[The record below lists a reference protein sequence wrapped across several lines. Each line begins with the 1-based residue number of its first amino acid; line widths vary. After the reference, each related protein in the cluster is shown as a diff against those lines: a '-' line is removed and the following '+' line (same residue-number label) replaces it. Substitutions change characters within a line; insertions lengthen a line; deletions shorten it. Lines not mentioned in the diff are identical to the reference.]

1 MDIRILPSNIAN
13 MIAAGEVVQRPAS
26 VVKELMEN
34 AVDAGAD
41 QITVVITD
49 AGRTLIQVIDNG
61 CGMSPD
67 EAVLCFERHATSK
80 IATAEDLESIAT
92 FGFRGEALASIAAVA
107 EVTLRTRREEDAVGC
122 QVEFADSRHLATVET
137 AAPKG
142 CNFAVRNLFY
152 NVPARRKFLKS
163 DNVEFK
169 HIVEEFTRVAL
180 TRPDI
185 AFTLTHNGRDI
196 HVLKKAKS
204 LKYRIQDLL
213 GNHAA
218 DVLVDVGAETSV
230 VRVEGYACRPEFAR
244 KTVGSQ
250 FFFVNGRYF
259 RSAYLN
265 KAVMKAYED
274 RVAAGAVPSY
284 FLYLTV
290 DPHSVD
296 VNIHPTKTEIKFEED
311 SVIFQVLLACLREAL
326 GRTGVQIDFDGEE
339 LPVFGKRYE
348 SYRPETAGPA
358 VSYDPSYNPFDPAPV
373 ENGGVRDFSRG
384 KGREFDAWE
393 HRDDWETAPSGAS
406 GFPAGDEVDRLNG
419 KGGDVTSGG
428 TKGWTGAFVEKREDY
443 GKLFEDR
450 IVPMTSALIWQ
461 DRYILSPTRDGLLV
475 VNIRRAR
482 ERILYERFLAAMA
495 RSGHVSQS
503 VLIPVQVRV
512 GVENRLLFDEHAAL
526 LTGLGFDITP
536 FGTDTV
542 VVGGVPDGFSCDPG
556 RIETLIQDILLILA
570 DDHTSLPGM
579 FESAMAEKFARLGAT
594 QGRPMTS
601 PVEAQ
606 RLIDT
611 LFGCENAE
619 YTPGGRRT
627 VTLLTAD
634 EIEKK
639 F

>member
-41 QITVVITD
+41 QVTVVITD

-80 IATAEDLESIAT
+80 IASAEDLEDIRT

-107 EVTLRTRREEDAVGC
+107 EVTLKTRREEDPVGC
-122 QVEFADSRHLATVET
+122 QVEFADSKHLATVET

-142 CNFAVRNLFY
+142 SNFSVRNLFY

-180 TRPDI
+180 TRPEI
-185 AFTLTHNGRDI
+185 GFTLIHNGRDI
-196 HVLKKAKS
+196 HVLKPAKS
-204 LKYRIQDLL
+204 LKFRIQDLM
-213 GNHAA
+213 GNNAV
-218 DVLVDVGAETSV
+218 DKVVDVAAETSV
-230 VRVEGYACRPEFAR
+230 VAVSGYVCRPDAAR

-259 RSAYLN
+259 RSPYLH

-274 RVAAGAVPSY
+274 QIADGAVPSY

-296 VNIHPTKTEIKFEED
+296 VNIHPTKTEVKFAED
-311 SVIFQVLLACLREAL
+311 NVIFQVIYACVREAL
-326 GRTGVQIDFDGEE
+326 GHLDGGIDFDHADVPE
-339 LPVFGKRYE
+339 LPVFGKDYE
-348 SYRPETAGPA
+348 RFRPEPVMPN
-358 VSYDPSYNPFDPAPV
+358 VSFDPTYNPFEGMPESSGKADTPAWQ
-373 ENGGVRDFSRG
+373 GGN
-384 KGREFDAWE
+384 
-393 HRDDWETAPSGAS
+393 PSWQ
-406 GFPAGDEVDRLNG
+406 
-419 KGGDVTSGG
+419 GGY
-428 TKGWTGAFVEKREDY
+428 VEKREDY
-443 GKLFEDR
+443 GKLFEEKT
-450 IVPMTSALIWQ
+450 IPTAATLIFQ
-461 DRYILSPTRDGLLV
+461 GKYILTPNKDGILLV
-475 VNIRRAR
+475 HVRRAR
-482 ERILYERFLAAMA
+482 ERILYERFLQAIT
-495 RSGHVSQS
+495 RGGHVSQS
-503 VLIPVQVRV
+503 ALFPVQVQV
-512 GVENRLLFDEHAAL
+512 GTANRLLFDEHAQL
-526 LTGLGFDITP
+526 LSSLGFDIRP
-536 FGTDTV
+536 FGNDTI
-542 VVGGVPDGFSCDPG
+542 VVGGVPDGFSCDPD
-556 RIETLIQDILLILA
+556 RVETLVQDLLLILS

-579 FESAMAEKFARLGAT
+579 MESAMAEKFARLGASGGKT
-594 QGRPMTS
+594 LTS
-601 PVEAQ
+601 PIEAQ

-619 YTPGGRRT
+619 YTPGGRKILS
-627 VTLLTAD
+627 LLDAD
-634 EIEKK
+634 ELEKK

>member
-41 QITVVITD
+41 QIAVVITD
-49 AGRTLIQVIDNG
+49 AGRTLVQVIDNG

-80 IATAEDLESIAT
+80 IATAEDLEDIST

-107 EVTLRTRREEDAVGC
+107 EVTLRTRREEDTVGC
-122 QVEFADSRHLATVET
+122 QVEFADSRHLSTAGIAT
-137 AAPKG
+137 PKG
-142 CNFAVRNLFY
+142 CNVAVRNLFY

-163 DNVEFK
+163 DNVEFR

-180 TRPDI
+180 TRPEI

-196 HVLKKAKS
+196 HTLKKAKS
-204 LKYRIQDLL
+204 LKYRIQELF
-213 GNHAA
+213 GSHTA
-218 DVLVDVGAETSV
+218 DTLVDVAAETSV
-230 VRVEGYACRPEFAR
+230 VKVEGYACRPESAR

-259 RSAYLN
+259 RSPYLH

-274 RVAAGAVPSY
+274 LTAAGAVPSY

-290 DPHSVD
+290 DPHSID

-311 SVIFQVLLACLREAL
+311 GVIFQVLFACLREAL
-326 GRTGVQIDFDGEE
+326 GRTGVQIDFDREGVPD
-339 LPVFGKRYE
+339 LPVFGKNYE
-348 SYRPETAGPA
+348 RYRPETAGPS
-358 VSYDPSYNPFDPAPV
+358 VSYDPSYNPFDPAPADIPADS
-373 ENGGVRDFSRG
+373 GSTGAPR
-384 KGREFDAWE
+384 KGQEFDAWARTE
-393 HRDDWETAPSGAS
+393 P
-406 GFPAGDEVDRLNG
+406 
-419 KGGDVTSGG
+419 
-428 TKGWTGAFVEKREDY
+428 REDY
-443 GKLFEDR
+443 GRLFEDR
-450 IVPMTSALIWQ
+450 VASMTSVLIWQ
-461 DRYILSPTRDGLLV
+461 GRYILSPTRDGILV

-482 ERILYERFLAAMA
+482 ERILYERFLAAIT

-503 VLIPVQVRV
+503 ALIPVQVRV
-512 GVENRLLFDEHAAL
+512 GVENRLLFDEHAQL
-526 LTGLGFDITP
+526 LAGLGFDIAP

-556 RIETLIQDILLILA
+556 RIETLVQDLLLILS

-579 FESAMAEKFARLGAT
+579 FESAMAEKFARLGASED
-594 QGRPMTS
+594 RPMSS

-619 YTPGGRRT
+619 YTPGGRKT
-627 VTLLTAD
+627 VALLSAD
-634 EIEKK
+634 ELEKK

>member
-41 QITVVITD
+41 QITVVIAD

-80 IATAEDLESIAT
+80 IATAEDLESIST

-142 CNFAVRNLFY
+142 SNFAVRNLFY

-163 DNVEFK
+163 DNVEFR

-185 AFTLTHNGRDI
+185 AFTLIHNGRDI

-204 LKYRIQDLL
+204 LKYRIQELF
-213 GNHAA
+213 GSHTA
-218 DVLVDVGAETSV
+218 DGLVDVSAETSV
-230 VRVEGYACRPEFAR
+230 VEVGGYACRPEAAR

-259 RSAYLN
+259 RSPYLH

-274 RVAAGAVPSY
+274 RIAAGAVPSY
-284 FLYLTV
+284 FLYLTL
-290 DPHSVD
+290 DPHSMD

-326 GRTGVQIDFDGEE
+326 GRTGVQIDFDRENVPE
-339 LPVFGKRYE
+339 LPVFGRNYD
-348 SYRPETAGPA
+348 SYRPETAGPS
-358 VSYDPSYNPFDPAPV
+358 VSFDPAYNPFDPAPA
-373 ENGGVRDFSRG
+373 GPRDSAPRRG
-384 KGREFDAWE
+384 QEFDAW
-393 HRDDWETAPSGAS
+393 SGDGAWDSAASSAGAAASDRPAAAS
-406 GFPAGDEVDRLNG
+406 G
-419 KGGDVTSGG
+419 GG
-428 TKGWTGAFVEKREDY
+428 TKGWTGPAAEKREDY
-443 GKLFEDR
+443 GSLFEDR
-450 IVPMTSALIWQ
+450 AVSLTSLLIWQ
-461 DRYILSPTRDGLLV
+461 GRYILSPARDGIRV
-475 VNIRRAR
+475 VHIRRAR
-482 ERILYERFLAAMA
+482 ERILYERFLDAVT
-495 RSGHVSQS
+495 RNGHVSQS

-512 GVENRLLFDEHAAL
+512 GVDNRLLFDEHAAL
-526 LTGLGFDITP
+526 LAGLGFDITP

-542 VVGGVPDGFSCDPG
+542 VVGGVPDGFSCDPD

-579 FESAMAEKFARLGAT
+579 FEAAMADKFARLGAS
-594 QGRPMTS
+594 GAPPLTS

-627 VTLLTAD
+627 VVLLAAD

>member
-142 CNFAVRNLFY
+142 CNFAVRNLFF

-163 DNVEFK
+163 DNVEFR
-169 HIVEEFTRVAL
+169 HIVEEFSRVAM
-180 TRPDI
+180 TRPEI

-204 LKYRIQDLL
+204 LKYRIQDLF
-213 GNHAA
+213 GNHTA
-218 DVLVDVGAETSV
+218 DGLVDVAAETSV
-230 VRVEGYACRPEFAR
+230 VKVEGYACRPEAAR

-259 RSAYLN
+259 RSPYLH

-274 RVAAGAVPSY
+274 MVAAGAVPSY

-326 GRTGVQIDFDGEE
+326 GRTGVQIDFDREGVPD
-339 LPVFGKRYE
+339 LPVFGKQYE
-348 SYRPETAGPA
+348 SYRPETEGPS
-358 VSYDPSYNPFDPAPV
+358 VSFDPNYNPFDPAPASPAAGF
-373 ENGGVRDFSRG
+373 GGRTPR
-384 KGREFDAWE
+384 KGEEFDAWGHGDE
-393 HRDDWETAPSGAS
+393 WEAARSGVPAS
-406 GFPAGDEVDRLNG
+406 GSDAPAA
-419 KGGDVTSGG
+419 GG
-428 TKGWTGAFVEKREDY
+428 TAAWTGSHVEKHEDY

-450 IVPMTSALIWQ
+450 AVSMTSLLIWQ
-461 DRYILSPTRDGLLV
+461 GRYILSPARDGIRV
-475 VNIRRAR
+475 VHIRRAC
-482 ERILYERFLAAMA
+482 ERILYERFLAAIT
-495 RSGHVSQS
+495 RGGHVSQS
-503 VLIPVQVRV
+503 VLIPVPVQV
-512 GVENRLLFDEHAAL
+512 GVENRLLFDEHAQL

-556 RIETLIQDILLILA
+556 RIETLVQDILLILA

-579 FESAMAEKFARLGAT
+579 FEAAMAEKFARLGAM

-606 RLIDT
+606 RLIDM

-627 VTLLTAD
+627 VTLLSAD

>member
-41 QITVVITD
+41 QITVVIAD

-80 IATAEDLESIAT
+80 IATAEDLESIST

-163 DNVEFK
+163 DNVEFR

-185 AFTLTHNGRDI
+185 AFTLIHNGRDI

-204 LKYRIQDLL
+204 LKYRIQELF
-213 GNHAA
+213 GSHTA
-218 DVLVDVGAETSV
+218 DGLVDVSAETSV
-230 VRVEGYACRPEFAR
+230 VEVGGYACRPEAAR

-259 RSAYLN
+259 RSPYLH

-274 RVAAGAVPSY
+274 RIAAGAVPSY
-284 FLYLTV
+284 FLYLTL
-290 DPHSVD
+290 DPHGMD

-326 GRTGVQIDFDGEE
+326 GRTGAQIDFDRENVPE
-339 LPVFGKRYE
+339 LPVFGRNYD
-348 SYRPETAGPA
+348 SYRPETAGPS
-358 VSYDPSYNPFDPAPV
+358 VSFDPAYNPFDPAPA
-373 ENGGVRDFSRG
+373 GPRDSAPRRG
-384 KGREFDAWE
+384 QEFDAWSGDGAWDSGE
-393 HRDDWETAPSGAS
+393 SSAGAAASDRPTAAS
-406 GFPAGDEVDRLNG
+406 G
-419 KGGDVTSGG
+419 GG
-428 TKGWTGAFVEKREDY
+428 TKGWTGPAAEKREDY
-443 GKLFEDR
+443 GSLFEDR
-450 IVPMTSALIWQ
+450 AVSLTSLLIWQ
-461 DRYILSPTRDGLLV
+461 GRYILSPARDGIRV
-475 VNIRRAR
+475 VHIRRAR
-482 ERILYERFLAAMA
+482 ERILYERFLDAVT
-495 RSGHVSQS
+495 RNGHVSQS

-512 GVENRLLFDEHAAL
+512 GVDNRLLFDEHAAL
-526 LTGLGFDITP
+526 LAGLGFDITP

-542 VVGGVPDGFSCDPG
+542 VVGGVPDGFSCDPD

-579 FESAMAEKFARLGAT
+579 FEAAMADKFARLGAS
-594 QGRPMTS
+594 GAPPLTS

-627 VTLLTAD
+627 VVLLAAD

>member
-1 MDIRILPSNIAN
+1 MDIRILPGNIAN

-41 QITVVITD
+41 QITVVIAD
-49 AGRTLIQVIDNG
+49 AGRTLVQVIDNG

-80 IATAEDLESIAT
+80 IATAEDLENIAT
-92 FGFRGEALASIAAVA
+92 FGFRGEALASIAAVS

-137 AAPKG
+137 ATPKG

-204 LKYRIQDLL
+204 LKYRIQELF
-213 GNHAA
+213 GSHMA
-218 DVLVDVGAETSV
+218 DGLVDVHSETSV
-230 VRVEGYACRPEFAR
+230 VCVEGYACRPESAR

-259 RSAYLN
+259 RSAYLH

-274 RVAAGAVPSY
+274 MVAAGAVPSY

-290 DPHSVD
+290 DPHSMD

-311 SVIFQVLLACLREAL
+311 SVIFQVLLACVRESL
-326 GRTGVQIDFDGEE
+326 GRTGVQIDFDREGMAD
-339 LPVFGKRYE
+339 LPVFGKDYE
-348 SYRPETAGPA
+348 RYRPDMTGPS
-358 VSYDPSYNPFDPAPV
+358 VSFDPAYNPFDPSPAAAPHSSR
-373 ENGGVRDFSRG
+373 NGTR
-384 KGREFDAWE
+384 KGQEFDAWGRE
-393 HRDDWETAPSGAS
+393 GDRDAARVPDETQAGGQGAAAWSG
-406 GFPAGDEVDRLNG
+406 PY
-419 KGGDVTSGG
+419 
-428 TKGWTGAFVEKREDY
+428 VEKREDY

-450 IVPMTSALIWQ
+450 AVPMSSLLIWQ
-461 DRYILSPTRDGLLV
+461 GRYIFSPARDGVLV
-475 VNIRRAR
+475 VNVRRAR
-482 ERILYERFLAAMA
+482 ERILYERFLAAIT

-526 LTGLGFDITP
+526 LAGLGFDITP
-536 FGTDTV
+536 FGTDTIV
-542 VVGGVPDGFSCDPG
+542 IGGVPDGFSCDPG
-556 RIETLIQDILLILA
+556 RIETLVQDLLLILS

-579 FESAMAEKFARLGAT
+579 FESAMAEKFARLGASE
-594 QGRPMTS
+594 GRPMTS

-606 RLIDT
+606 RLIDN

-627 VTLLTAD
+627 VFLLPAD